1 MQLAMAWIF
10 VNYFLS
16 NTTKNLTMDKRTY
29 YCMIYY
35 HIFIVT
41 GYFVYQVYQYI
52 VGIVMYNSGIP
63 IQYNKSSNFVQLKL
77 SFRNYRF
84 IEDCS
89 AFHKWWG
96 RIYRQYLLYH
106 QVIARH
112 FILHLLLKILY
123 SRSLKKA
130 VKKFKHFPKSHYA
143 SPK

>member
-1 MQLAMAWIF
+1 MQLVMAWIF

-16 NTTKNLTMDKRTY
+16 NTTKNLIMGRTY
-29 YCMIYY
+29 YYDLS
-35 HIFIVT
+35 HIVT
-41 GYFVYQVYQYI
+41 GCECVLCRYT
-52 VGIVMYNSGIP
+52 IVMYNSGIP
-63 IQYNKSSNFVQLKL
+63 IQNNKSSNFVQLKL

-106 QVIARH
+106 QVIPRH
-112 FILHLLLKILY
+112 FIFHLLLKILY

-130 VKKFKHFPKSHYA
+130 VIFFYKIALCKS
-143 SPK
+143 